1 MKQILL
7 FGATGGTGKEVV
19 IQALRNGF
27 AVTIIVRDPAKW
39 DLPHSALTILK
50 GDVMQPAT
58 FEKEMI
64 GKAAVIS
71 CLGTGKDLKPTTLFS
86 AGMKNI
92 ISAMNKA
99 NVSRL
104 ICLSAGAL
112 YTTREMGFFI
122 RLLAKV
128 VIQNILK
135 NLFADMRVMEK
146 IVESSNL
153 DWSIIRPPMLK
164 DKPRTNNYRVAVSSH
179 LARPFSIG
187 RADLAHYIVHIIND
201 TATFKSK
208 IEIAY

>member
-7 FGATGGTGKEVV
+7 FGATGSTGREAV
-19 IQALRNGF
+19 IQALKNGF
-27 AVTIIVRDPAKW
+27 AVTIIVRNPAKW
-39 DLPHSALTILK
+39 DLRHPALAILK
-50 GDVMQPAT
+50 GDVMQPAS
-58 FEKEMI
+58 FEKEMV

-86 AGMKNI
+86 AGMENI

-112 YTTREMGFFI
+112 HTTREMGFFI

-153 DWSIIRPPMLK
+153 NWSIIRPPMLK
-164 DKPRTNNYRVAVSSH
+164 DKPRTNNYRVAVGSH
-179 LARPFSIG
+179 LTRPFSIG
-187 RADLAHYIVHIIND
+187 RADLAHYIVLIID
-201 TATFKSK
+201 DRATFKSK